1 MNLQELITRY
11 KQFGGFRLGIEYAKL
26 GAVPTVLK
34 GLWRFTVKG
43 SWFKV
48 QFTREQRHYANGKNI
63 QDDMSFYH
71 GIGLNIIVASYL
83 FY

>member
-1 MNLQELITRY
+1 M
-11 KQFGGFRLGIEYAKL
+11 QFGGFRLVIEYAKL
-26 GAVPTVLK
+26 GAVLTVLK

-48 QFTREQRHYANGKNI
+48 RFTREQRHYANGKNI

>member
-1 MNLQELITRY
+1 MDFQNLINRY
-11 KQFGGFRLGIEYAKL
+11 KQFGGFRLVREYARL

-43 SWFKV
+43 AWFKV

-83 FY
+83 LY